1 MAFGIAEDSRD
12 VFLRGFGHGPSSH
25 SRVCDGYN
33 QITMKFIGT
42 VLLAWAVTTGQVQ
55 PPVPAP
61 PVGGL
66 FAGAVLLGEAPLT
79 EEALPNGMTM
89 ADRLIVVTYLDR
101 RQELSPRFTPTGGRG
116 DAERQRVA
124 LEIAATI
131 ETDGI
136 ETTALSISASLS
148 PLARSVTTTDD
159 PSVGASWAEGLVR
172 DANFAAARPW
182 LYAFLASRY
191 RLQFEQA
198 DEDRD
203 LLERLA
209 KKYKTMLDR
218 VRNAGDPLFV
228 VLANDLDN
236 RASLLPGVTRHPR
249 QYLPDT

>member
-1 MAFGIAEDSRD
+1 
-12 VFLRGFGHGPSSH
+12 
-25 SRVCDGYN
+25 
-33 QITMKFIGT
+33 MKFIGT

-55 PPVPAP
+55 PPAPAP

-101 RQELSPRFTPTGGRG
+101 RHELSPRFTPTSGRG

-131 ETDGI
+131 QTEGIDETARAIG
-136 ETTALSISASLS
+136 ASLGPTAAAATS
-148 PLARSVTTTDD
+148 TGDPLW
-159 PSVGASWAEGLVR
+159 GAAWAEGVVR
-172 DANFAAARPW
+172 DADHVAGLPW

-191 RLQFEQA
+191 RLQFERA

-218 VRNAGDPLFV
+218 VKSAGSPLFV